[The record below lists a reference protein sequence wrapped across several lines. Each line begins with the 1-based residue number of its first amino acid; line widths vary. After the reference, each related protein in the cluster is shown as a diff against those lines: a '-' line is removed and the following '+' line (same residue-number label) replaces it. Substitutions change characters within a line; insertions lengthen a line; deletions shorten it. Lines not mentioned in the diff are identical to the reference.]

1 MTWFQILIKAIP
13 FVMEMIQLAER
24 AFDDVPDSGAEK
36 KAMVLQAVQSAFDVV
51 VGSSTG
57 GQKETWERLRPVI
70 ENLIDMAVGFVF
82 PHED

>member
-1 MTWFQILIKAIP
+1 MTWIQILFKAIP
-13 FVMEMIQLAER
+13 FVMEMIQLAEK

-36 KAMVLQAVQSAFDVV
+36 KAMVMQAVQAAFDTV

-57 GQKETWERLRPVI
+57 GQKETWERLRPII
-70 ENLIDMAVGFVF
+70 ESLIDMACGFIF